1 VFVQRSTYCSFNIV
15 RLKKCEKHLQIKFY
29 SFLHI
34 GPWLLNIEM
43 FCSPF
48 LGTYN
53 VTKIIG
59 VGSKMNKIWLM
70 EVRGVNVRFKHT
82 KK

>member
-1 VFVQRSTYCSFNIV
+1 MAF
-15 RLKKCEKHLQIKFY
+15 E
-29 SFLHI
+29 
-34 GPWLLNIEM
+34 EM

-53 VTKIIG
+53 VTTIIG

-70 EVRGVNVRFKHT
+70 EVRGVNVKFKHT